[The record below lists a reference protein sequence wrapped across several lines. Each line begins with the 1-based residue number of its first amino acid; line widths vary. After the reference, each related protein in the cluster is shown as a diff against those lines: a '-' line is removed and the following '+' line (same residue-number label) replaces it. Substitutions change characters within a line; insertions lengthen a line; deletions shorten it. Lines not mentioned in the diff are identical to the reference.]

1 MRFEISFELIVIGRE
16 RSRSVIGMRD
26 RLILRDYGLRSIA
39 IPCLLFTCRVIRH
52 VMASI
57 YVWAD

>member
-1 MRFEISFELIVIGRE
+1 MRLEISFELIMIERE

-26 RLILRDYGLRSIA
+26 RLILRNYGLRSIS
-39 IPCLLFTCRVIRH
+39 CLLFTCRVIRH

-57 YVWAD
+57 YVWVD